1 MQNKYT
7 GHAGNDLKSQIVNE
21 MRKVVIKLPWRCAFQ
36 TEETWVPEHRM
47 AMCFANYRKNNKQGG
62 QYCESALV

>member
-21 MRKVVIKLPWRCAFQ
+21 MRKVVIKLP
-36 TEETWVPEHRM
+36 
-47 AMCFANYRKNNKQGG
+47 
-62 QYCESALV
+62 